1 LSRLWKRTLL
11 LVVLAVLGV
20 GTLWLTPLQGLE
32 RSTGLGALYAFRGIR
47 TPPDSVVIVAL
58 DAQSAQQLGVPRR
71 PDLWPRRLH
80 ARMVDGLVASG
91 AVAIG
96 FDLLFEQA
104 GDPAD
109 DQAFAEALQRAGNV
123 VLAERVV
130 RHLIHAEEG
139 ELLAGMDR
147 LIRPI
152 DSLALAAWVTA
163 PFLLPKTTDG
173 VFEFWTF
180 PTGAGGNPSMPVR
193 LYEKWSSH
201 HQHARNYPTGAGD
214 RLALNLYG
222 PFGTIPI
229 ISYADALDLFAQG
242 GRADGVAGKVVLV
255 GLAEPNQSLQFDAYR
270 TPYSAAD
277 GVDIN
282 GVELAA
288 TAIANMIEGSSLVRV
303 GGVGAL
309 ILVCGWTAA
318 LALMWSLVRA
328 DVAAVGTLIG
338 VAAYGVAAVGV
349 FTVLYVWP
357 PLIFP
362 MVVVPIVV
370 AGIGMA
376 LKYRFAR
383 GRKRR
388 LHQLIGTDQDESAMA
403 RLGRMLDERPEGRVV
418 RAVCLSSDIAAYT
431 SRAEGISPDEARD
444 MLNRYLAEFLPVV
457 ESHGGDVTDLVGDS
471 LMSLWIVG
479 DDEAEA
485 CRRAV
490 DAALKLNRKMNRLG
504 GEGSLPTRF
513 GLHLGEVF
521 FGELGVG
528 ERLEIRPVGDVVNT
542 ASRIQSACKPLGVT
556 MLASQLV
563 SRHLDGTQVCEVGAF
578 RFKGKSEP
586 LPLSLLDLE
595 GMSGELKARFER
607 AVSLFLGAR
616 VDEAQAAFSDISEQ
630 WPAYAPAHFF
640 QRVCLV
646 PSLRDGT
653 TIVLTRA

>member
-1 LSRLWKRTLL
+1 LSRVWKRALL
-11 LVVLAVLGV
+11 LVVLAMLGA
-20 GTLWLTPLQGLE
+20 GALWLTPLQGLE
-32 RSTGLGALYAFRGIR
+32 RSTGVTALYAFRGVR
-47 TPPDSVVIVAL
+47 TPPDAVVIVAL
-58 DAQSAQQLGVPRR
+58 DAGSAQQLGVPRR

-80 ARMVDGLVASG
+80 ARLVDGLKAGG

-109 DQAFAEALQRAGNV
+109 DQAFADALANAGNV

-130 RHLIHAEEG
+130 RHLIHAEG
-139 ELLAGMDR
+139 GGLLAGMDR

-152 DSLALAAWVTA
+152 DQLAEAAWVTA
-163 PFLLPKTTDG
+163 PFLLPKTMDG

-193 LYEKWSSH
+193 LYQRWAEH
-201 HQHARNYPTGAGD
+201 HQRALTDSAAGD

-222 PFGTIPI
+222 PFGTIPL
-229 ISYADALDLFAQG
+229 ISYADVLDRIAQG
-242 GRADGVAGKVVLV
+242 KAVEAIRDKVVLV

-270 TPYSAAD
+270 TPYSASD

-288 TAIANMIEGSSLVRV
+288 TAVANMIEGSSLVRV
-303 GGVGAL
+303 SGPGAL
-309 ILVCGWTAA
+309 TLVCFWAAA

-328 DVAAVGTLIG
+328 DVAAIGTLIA
-338 VAAYGVAAVGV
+338 VATYGVVAVGV
-349 FTVLYVWP
+349 FTMFHLWL

-370 AGIGMA
+370 TGMGMA

-388 LHQLIGTDQDESAMA
+388 LHQMSGADDNSGAMA
-403 RLGRMLDERPEGRVV
+403 RLGRMLDARPEGRVV

-431 SRAEGISPDEARD
+431 SRAEGMQPDEARD
-444 MLNRYLAEFLPVV
+444 MLNRYLAQFLPIV

-471 LMSLWIVG
+471 LMSLWVVG
-479 DDEAEA
+479 RDEASA
-485 CRRAV
+485 CREAV
-490 DAALKLNRKMNRLG
+490 HAALELNRKMNIEG
-504 GEGSLPTRF
+504 GEGALPTRF
-513 GLHLGEVF
+513 GLHVGEVF
-521 FGELGVG
+521 FGEMGVG

-556 MLASQLV
+556 VLASSQVVEQLDEAEAC
-563 SRHLDGTQVCEVGAF
+563 SAGSF

-586 LPLSLLDLE
+586 LKLALLGCTSL
-595 GMSGELKARFER
+595 SGELRSRFLH
-607 AVSLFLGAR
+607 AVSLFEGEHIT
-616 VDEAQAAFSDISEQ
+616 EAGEAFSDIVER
-630 WPAYAPAHFF
+630 WPSCAPAQFF
-640 QRVCLV
+640 LRVCLV
-646 PSLRDGT
+646 PALRDGNT
-653 TIVLTRA
+653 VVLTRG